1 MKSRAHYLYLRSS
14 LLALSLIALV
24 SSLGFA
30 PPAHAGKVLY
40 QQCLKT
46 IGNPADGFVATL
58 QDTGLFYSWSGYPAF
73 VEGTCKNVIG
83 AEALF
88 SGAKAAGQNAI
99 TEGFAKALPLNGF
112 MNFDSI
118 RNNVALDTNE
128 DKTTFTNNGKKTPTK
143 IGNALT
149 KEKGDTVVEITNGGA
164 SDIVVLSVEAR
175 ESNTEDPLDPTSHF
189 IPDGILVAVI
199 STPDAGLGEPLAP
212 GETIE
217 FLFPLLPGATN
228 WSFEYTYS
236 SAGDLYTDLLA
247 TNVITN
253 VPEPAAFALVGVGLV
268 VLLIVRR
275 SRQGPPNSAAI
286 QNWS

>member
-1 MKSRAHYLYLRSS
+1 MKTRAHYLHLRSF

-46 IGNPADGFVATL
+46 IGNPADGFIATL
-58 QDTGLFYSWSGYPAF
+58 QDKGLFYSWSGYPAF
-73 VEGTCKNVIG
+73 VDGTCKNVIG

-88 SGAKAAGQNAI
+88 SGAKATGQNAI
-99 TEGFAKALPLNGF
+99 TEGFAKQLPLNGF

-128 DKTTFTNNGKKTPTK
+128 DKTTFTNSGNKTPTK

-149 KEKGDTVVEITNGGA
+149 KEKGDPIVEITNGGT

-175 ESNTEDPLDPTSHF
+175 VNNTEDPLDPTIHF
-189 IPDGILVAVI
+189 IPNGILVAVI
-199 STPDAGLGEPLAP
+199 PTLDPDLGKPLVP

-217 FLFPLLPGATN
+217 FLFPLLLGATN

-247 TNVITN
+247 TNVVTS
-253 VPEPAAFALVGVGLV
+253 VPEPATFALVGIGLV

-275 SRQGPPNSAAI
+275 RV
-286 QNWS
+286 